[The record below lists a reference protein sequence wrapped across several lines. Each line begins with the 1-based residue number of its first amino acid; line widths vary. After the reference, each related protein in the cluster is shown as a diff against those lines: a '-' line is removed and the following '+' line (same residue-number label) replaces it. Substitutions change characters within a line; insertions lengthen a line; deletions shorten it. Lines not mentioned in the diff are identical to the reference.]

1 MSFKLDL
8 SQKQDALKEFQEKNI
23 SSKSPALQLEISKL
37 ITEIEII
44 KNIYMVLRGEEETL
58 AVEVNNNNNGIFL
71 INEPYLP
78 IERSFPKTRN
88 LIFIFLFLNLFFALL
103 HILRN
108 SQIIKL
114 IDD

>member
-1 MSFKLDL
+1 MRL
-8 SQKQDALKEFQEKNI
+8 AI
-23 SSKSPALQLEISKL
+23 

-78 IERSFPKTRN
+78 IERSYPKTRN
-88 LIFIFLFLNLFFALL
+88 LIFYFSVFKFIFCSTA
-103 HILRN
+103 H
-108 SQIIKL
+108 SQKL
-114 IDD
+114 TNY